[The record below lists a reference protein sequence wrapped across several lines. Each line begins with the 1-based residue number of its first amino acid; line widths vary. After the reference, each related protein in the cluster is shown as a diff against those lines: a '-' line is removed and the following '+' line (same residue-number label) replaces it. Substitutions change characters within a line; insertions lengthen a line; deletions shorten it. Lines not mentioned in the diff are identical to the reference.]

1 MPRLIDHE
9 ARKAELVDAMWAV
22 IHEQGISAVSLRTV
36 AARAGVSVGSLRHL
50 FPTRAS
56 LLVYAAELM
65 IERVTERVRSAP
77 ENTDPVARAHSML
90 LQLLPV
96 DMQRRSEMEINVA
109 LVAESGADAQ
119 LVLIQERAKNDLAG
133 LCQLLLTRLRPDVEV
148 ERCSRS
154 AAKLHA
160 LIDGMA
166 FHLLQADPSVSTQW
180 AQEILLE
187 ELQEWAR
194 RAW

>member
-9 ARKAELVDAMWAV
+9 ARKAELVNAMWAV

-65 IERVTERVRSAP
+65 IERIKAVHS
-77 ENTDPVARAHSML
+77 AHSML
-90 LQLLPV
+90 LQLLPI

-119 LVLIQERAKNDLAG
+119 LALIQERAKSDLAG
-133 LCQLLLTRLRPDVEV
+133 LCQVLLTRLRPDVEI
-148 ERCSRS
+148 ERCSRQ
-154 AAKLHA
+154 AMRLHA

-166 FHLLQADPSVSTQW
+166 FHLLQADPTDGTQW
-180 AQEILLE
+180 AQEVLLE
-187 ELQEWAR
+187 ELEEWISR
-194 RAW
+194 K